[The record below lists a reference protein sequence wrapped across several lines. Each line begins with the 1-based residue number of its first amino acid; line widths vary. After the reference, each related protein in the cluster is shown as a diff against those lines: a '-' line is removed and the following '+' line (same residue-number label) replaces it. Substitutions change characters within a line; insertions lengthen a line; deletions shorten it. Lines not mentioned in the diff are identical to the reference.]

1 MRLFGN
7 RPMDEVVPGL
17 IGLSLSSGV
26 LLWSIAWIAFGL
38 TARAWPTA
46 EAEILECRFE
56 SSKRQ
61 RQGLRYYLR
70 LRYRYSVGGKTYEGG
85 RLHFGAAI
93 ETHAGASMGK
103 VRMRTP
109 GDRVAVRYLP
119 FAPGVCTLDPGVA
132 WQVWLAFVLSL
143 LVTFNVAMGAFAP

>member
-56 SSKRQ
+56 ARSDSARASATTCVS
-61 RQGLRYYLR
+61 GTGTP
-70 LRYRYSVGGKTYEGG
+70 SAG
-85 RLHFGAAI
+85 RPTREAASI
-93 ETHAGASMGK
+93 SG
-103 VRMRTP
+103 RP
-109 GDRVAVRYLP
+109 
-119 FAPGVCTLDPGVA
+119 
-132 WQVWLAFVLSL
+132 
-143 LVTFNVAMGAFAP
+143 

>member
-109 GDRVAVRYLP
+109 GIASPSATSPSRPACARSTRES
-119 FAPGVCTLDPGVA
+119 PGRSGSPSC
-132 WQVWLAFVLSL
+132 SRSS
-143 LVTFNVAMGAFAP
+143 